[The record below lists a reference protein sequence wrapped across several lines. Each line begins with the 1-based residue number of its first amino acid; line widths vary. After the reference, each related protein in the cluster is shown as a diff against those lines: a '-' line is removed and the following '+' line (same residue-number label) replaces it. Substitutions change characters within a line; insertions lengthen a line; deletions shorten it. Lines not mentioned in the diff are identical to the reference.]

1 LSLGLNDCFKEGG
14 DVLLVTSKGKKRV
27 VKIQGDRIHTH
38 RGYIQVC
45 DIVGRQPGTTAR
57 THRGEEVL
65 VLKPRVVDYI
75 PKLARRTQVMYP
87 KDLGYVILSLGIS
100 PGFKVLDAGTGSGA
114 AAMVMA
120 SLVKPTG
127 KVFSYDVNEESIAV
141 AQRNLERAGLL
152 EYVELVRGDVKTMV
166 FSEFFDA
173 ALMDLPDPWE
183 ALGNVS
189 RFLKPSARIC
199 IVTPTMNQ
207 LEKAYLAMVDSG
219 VAHLET
225 VEIFLRR
232 IRPFQGKVRPES
244 LMIGHTAYLMLG
256 VKVLRENV

>member
-1 LSLGLNDCFKEGG
+1 MNDAFKEGD
-14 DVLLVTSKGKKRV
+14 DVLLIDSKGKKRV

-38 RGYIQVC
+38 RGYILVSSM
-45 DIVGRQPGTTAR
+45 VGRQPGLVVK
-57 THRGEEVL
+57 THAGEEVL
-65 VLKPRVVDYI
+65 ALKPCVVDYI

-87 KDLGYVILSLGIS
+87 KDLGYMVLNLGIS

-127 KVFSYDVNEESIAV
+127 KVFSYDVNEESIGFAR
-141 AQRNLERAGLL
+141 RNLERVGLS
-152 EYVELVRGDVKTMV
+152 EYVELVQGDVKTAV
-166 FSEFFDA
+166 FKEFFDA
-173 ALMDLPDPWE
+173 ALMDLPDPWD

-199 IVTPTMNQ
+199 LVLPTMNQ
-207 LEKAYLAMVDSG
+207 LEKAHEAMVKYG
-219 VAHLET
+219 LRHLET
-225 VEIFLRR
+225 AEIFVRR

-244 LMIGHTAYLMLG
+244 MMTGHTAYLMLG
-256 VKVLRENV
+256 VKVLKENV